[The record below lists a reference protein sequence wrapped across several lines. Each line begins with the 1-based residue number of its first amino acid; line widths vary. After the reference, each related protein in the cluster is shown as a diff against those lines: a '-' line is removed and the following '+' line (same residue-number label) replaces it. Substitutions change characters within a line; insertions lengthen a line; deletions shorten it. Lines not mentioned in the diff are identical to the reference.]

1 MITDISPYI
10 IYEMSSLKGSHV
22 QLCRYDFNGRPDNEG
37 FAIVSDIYSFF
48 VRVRPNIVDEKYD
61 VNFLEIKA
69 FQNIEL
75 DDSFTFHPV
84 FEGAL
89 KDIKI
94 MKSSVRGMVVRSK
107 VIQEV
112 ITENALLADFEG
124 DKRFLIY
131 PSKQNIYTCTALSTK
146 TDEILDIMSEQRFRV
161 SREVQRDINLLLPE
175 Q

>member
-10 IYEMSSLKGSHV
+10 IYEMSSLKGANV
-22 QLCRYDFNGRPDNEG
+22 QLCKYDFNGQPDNEG

-48 VRVRPNIVDEKYD
+48 VRVKPNIVDDKYD
-61 VNFLEIKA
+61 VSFLVIKA

-84 FEGAL
+84 FEGTL

-94 MKSSVRGMVVRSK
+94 MKSSVRGMVVRNK
-107 VIQEV
+107 VIQEI
-112 ITENALLADFEG
+112 ITENALLADFEEN
-124 DKRFLIY
+124 KRFLIY
-131 PSKQNIYTCTALSTK
+131 PDNNSNYTCTALSTK
-146 TDEILDIMSEQRFRV
+146 TDEILDVMSEQRFSV
-161 SREVQRDINLLLPE
+161 SREVHRDINLLLSE